1 MTWLLRLYPREW
13 RRHYGAEVEEV
24 IASQPKSL
32 QLVVDLLAGAVDA
45 HLKPQALARRLG
57 SATADPRGASN
68 MLTRMKGC
76 SAHANMTR
84 KEALLSAALTIG
96 AALVVAG
103 IMLIGKSTVSETIGL
118 VMFPGVLGVGTISMY
133 MRGHSPLAKVVLIGG
148 PFVVLF
154 LIGLVA
160 GLLQSA

>member
-1 MTWLLRLYPREW
+1 MTWLLQLYPREW
-13 RRHYGAEVEEV
+13 RRRYGAEVEEV

-32 QLVVDLLAGAVDA
+32 QLFIDLLAGAVDA
-45 HLKPQALARRLG
+45 RWKPQALAQQLDR
-57 SATADPRGASN
+57 ATADPRGGSN
-68 MLTRMKGC
+68 MLTRIKGC
-76 SAHANMTR
+76 GARASMSR

-103 IMLIGKSTVSETIGL
+103 TMLIGKSPVSETIGL
-118 VMFPGVLGVGTISMY
+118 VMFPGVLGVGTMTMY